1 MNLEQN
7 FKGFGDALINF
18 LYSLAK
24 SKATGAWTGEKV
36 SNYALSQALIFSRVS
51 NPGGMDKHQKG
62 DYVESYI
69 AQAWIDQIVTLEEA
83 VDVLVEVLRR
93 YDLEEDEQEAMMEAF
108 RSLLDY
114 IQEKPKVPRENPFK
128 KFFGLIP

>member
-24 SKATGAWTGEKV
+24 SKATGVWAGEKV
-36 SNYALSQALIFSRVS
+36 SNHVLSQALIFSEVS

-62 DYVESYI
+62 DYVENFI
-69 AQAWIDQIVTLEEA
+69 AQAWINQVVTIEEA
-83 VDVLVEVLRR
+83 VDVLVKALKK
-93 YDLEEDEQEAMMEAF
+93 YDLEEDEQKAMTEAF

-114 IQEKPKVPRENPFK
+114 IQEKPKVPCRNPFG
-128 KFFGLIP
+128 KFFGLIT

>member
-36 SNYALSQALIFSRVS
+36 SNYALSQALIFSKVS

-62 DYVESYI
+62 DYVESFI
-69 AQAWIDQIVTLEEA
+69 AQAWIDQVVTLEEA
-83 VDVLVEVLRR
+83 ADVLVEVLRHH
-93 YDLEEDEQEAMMEAF
+93 DLEEDEEKAMAEAF
-108 RSLLDY
+108 RNLLDY
-114 IQEKPKVPRENPFK
+114 IREKPREPRRNPFK
-128 KFFGLIP
+128 KFFGLIT

>member
-24 SKATGAWTGEKV
+24 SKATGVWTGEKV
-36 SNYALSQALIFSRVS
+36 SNYALSQALIFSKIS

-62 DYVESYI
+62 DYVESFI
-69 AQAWIDQIVTLEEA
+69 AQAWIDQVVTLEEA
-83 VDVLVEVLRR
+83 ADVLVEVLRH
-93 YDLEEDEQEAMMEAF
+93 YDLEEDEQKVMTEAF

-114 IQEKPKVPRENPFK
+114 IQEKPRELQRNPFK
-128 KFFGLIP
+128 KFFGLIT

>member
-24 SKATGAWTGEKV
+24 SKATGVWTGEKV
-36 SNYALSQALIFSRVS
+36 PNYALSQALIFSKVS
-51 NPGGMDKHQKG
+51 SPGGMDKHQKG
-62 DYVESYI
+62 DYVESFI
-69 AQAWIDQIVTLEEA
+69 AQAWIDQAVTLEEA
-83 VDVLVEVLRR
+83 VDVLVHVLKTC
-93 YDLEEDEQEAMMEAF
+93 DLEEDEQKAMTDAF

-114 IQEKPKVPRENPFK
+114 IQEKPKVPCRNPFK